1 MKQKPMFTFEDE
13 DFYIAFI
20 PKSKKAEKAIRAKAE
35 AKGQNLAEYFQ
46 NEALADL
53 ALSDND

>member
-1 MKQKPMFTFEDE
+1 MFTFEDE